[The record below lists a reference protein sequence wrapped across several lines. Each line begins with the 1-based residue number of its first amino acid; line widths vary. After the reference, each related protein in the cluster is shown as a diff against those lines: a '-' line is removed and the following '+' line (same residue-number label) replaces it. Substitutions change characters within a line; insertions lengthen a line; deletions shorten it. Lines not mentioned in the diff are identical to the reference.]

1 MTKRAVQT
9 DKAPKAIG
17 PYSQAIRAGD
27 LLFLS
32 GQVAFDPATGE
43 LVKGDI
49 AQQTRR
55 VLENMKAVLEAER
68 LGMADVV
75 KTTVFLKNMENFARM
90 NEVYATYFPSPYPA
104 RSAVEVA
111 RLPRDVEIEI
121 EAIALAVKL
130 NT

>member
-1 MTKRAVQT
+1 MKKRAVQT

-55 VLENMKAVLEAER
+55 VLENMKAVLEAEK
-68 LGMADVV
+68 LSMADVV

-90 NEVYATYFPSPYPA
+90 NEVYASYFPSPYPA

-111 RLPRDVEIEI
+111 RLPRDVEVEI